1 MNKNK
6 QIFDL
11 YIDYLVTSFSYT
23 TATGLSNLLDGEIS
37 HDQITRFLSHQQFS
51 SADLWKDVKKEVREI
66 ESNEGVLIFDDTVQE
81 KPYSSENELINWHF
95 DHTVGRSVKGIN
107 LLNCIY
113 HSGQASIPVAFKL
126 ITKDIQYS
134 EVATKKLKRKSNTT
148 KNDDL
153 IAMLKACKRNQLKW
167 CYVLADS
174 WFSSI
179 GNMRFIHEKMKKH
192 FILALKS
199 NRLIA
204 LSKEDKLQGRF
215 QRIDSLDWSD
225 TPICGWVKGM
235 DIPVVLHR
243 QIFKNKDG
251 SEGIL
256 YLISNDVELDKD
268 AIETIYQKR
277 WKVEV
282 FHKNIKSNTAL
293 AKSPAKTIKTQSNHI
308 FMSLLATVKL
318 ECSGTVILAT

>member
-6 QIFDL
+6 QIFEL

-23 TATGLSNLLDGEIS
+23 TATGLSNLLDGEFS
-37 HDQITRFLSHQQFS
+37 HDQITRFLSYRKFT
-51 SADLWKDVKKEVREI
+51 SADLWANVKKEVRKI
-66 ESNEGVLIFDDTVQE
+66 ESDDGVLIFDDTVQE
-81 KPYSSENELINWHF
+81 KKFSQENELISWHF

-113 HSGQASIPVAFKL
+113 HTGQASIPVAFKL

-134 EVATKKLKRKSNTT
+134 DIETQKLKRKSSTT
-148 KNDDL
+148 KNEDL
-153 IAMLKACKRNQLKW
+153 ISMLKSCKQNQLKW
-167 CYVLADS
+167 RYVLADS

-179 GNMRFIHEKMKKH
+179 GNMKFIHGKMKKH

-199 NRLIA
+199 NRLVA
-204 LSKEDKLQGRF
+204 LSREDKLQGRF
-215 QRIDSLDWSD
+215 HRIDSLEWSD

-235 DIPVVLHR
+235 DMPILLHR

-256 YLISNDVELDKD
+256 YLISNDIELDKQS
-268 AIETIYQKR
+268 IETIYQKR

-282 FHKNIKSNTAL
+282 FHKNIKSNTGL
-293 AKSPAKTIKTQSNHI
+293 AKSPAKTKKTQSNHI
-308 FMSLLATVKL
+308 FMS
-318 ECSGTVILAT
+318 